1 MSEMDLLDVEQIDK
15 VVAERLRRLNYCYQ
29 CAQCSGVCPMST
41 LSDFRPRKFM
51 IQAQLDPEG
60 AMNSELLWQ
69 CSTCYACVF
78 VCPQDVKPPEVIT
91 SLRSKLVETGKLPQE
106 VSDALTFTYKRG
118 NPWGM
123 AQADRAA
130 WAEGLSLKTYEP
142 GTEWLWYVGCA
153 PSYDPR
159 NQNVAKALAQ
169 IFQKAGVDVGFLG
182 TEERCCGD
190 SARRL
195 GEEGLF
201 QLLAAENSM
210 AFDELEV
217 QKIVVTSPHSFHV
230 MKNEYLKPATTN
242 GKGRDVL
249 HYSQLLARLIEEKKL
264 KLKAPDGEGEL
275 RVTYHDPCYLGRRN
289 GVFDEPRF
297 VIDSLPGVELV
308 EMPRHREKSFCC
320 GGGGGRMWIEV
331 KGERERPGVVRV
343 REALET
349 GAQAIVTTCPFCT
362 IHFDEAI
369 KTLNA
374 EDRIRVVDLAELVGE
389 RLV

>member
-1 MSEMDLLDVEQIDK
+1 MSEMDLLDVEQIDRI
-15 VVAERLRRLNYCYQ
+15 VAERLQRLNYCYQ

-51 IQAQLDPEG
+51 ILAQLDPER
-60 AMNSELLWQ
+60 AIDSELLWQ
-69 CSTCYACVF
+69 CSTCWACVL

-91 SLRSKLVETGKLPQE
+91 SLRSKRVETGKLPQE
-106 VSDALTFTYKRG
+106 LSDALTFIYKRG

-123 AQADRAA
+123 AKADRAA
-130 WAEGLSLKTYEP
+130 WAEGLPLKTYEP

-159 NQNVAKALAQ
+159 NQKVAKALVE
-169 IFQKAGVDVGFLG
+169 IFRRVGVDVGILG
-182 TEERCCGD
+182 NEEKCCGD

-210 AFDELEV
+210 LFDELEAK
-217 QKIVVTSPHSFHV
+217 KIVVTSPHSYHV
-230 MKNEYLKPATTN
+230 IKNEYPKPAKAN
-242 GKGRDVL
+242 GKGRDVY
-249 HYSQLLARLIEEKKL
+249 HYSQLLAQLVDQGKL
-264 KLKAPDGEGEL
+264 RFKEPDGEL
-275 RVTYHDPCYLGRRN
+275 KVTYHDPCYLGRRN

-308 EMPRHREKSFCC
+308 EMPRNRQKSFCC
-320 GGGGGRMWIEV
+320 GGGGGRMWVEA
-331 KGERERPGVVRV
+331 KNEWERPGVVRLK
-343 REALET
+343 EALET
-349 GAQAIVTTCPFCT
+349 GAQAIVTACPFCT
-362 IHFDEAI
+362 IHLDEAV

-374 EDRIRVVDLAELVGE
+374 EDRIRVIDLAELVGE
-389 RLV
+389 RLAS

>member
-1 MSEMDLLDVEQIDK
+1 MSEMELLDVEQIDRI
-15 VVAERLRRLNYCYQ
+15 VIERLRRLDYCYQ

-51 IQAQLDPEG
+51 ILAQLDPDK

-69 CSTCYACVF
+69 CSTCYACVA

-91 SLRSKLVETGKLPQE
+91 SLRSKRVETGKLPQE
-106 VSDALTFTYKRG
+106 VSDALTFIYKRG

-123 AQADRAA
+123 AKADRAA
-130 WAEGLSLKTYEP
+130 WAEGLPLKTYEP

-159 NQNVAKALAQ
+159 NQRVAKALVH
-169 IFQKAGVDVGFLG
+169 IFSKAGLDVGFLG

-210 AFDELEV
+210 LFDELEV
-217 QKIVVTSPHSFHV
+217 KRLVVTSPHSYHV
-230 MKNEYLKPATTN
+230 MKNEYPKPAKTN
-242 GKGRDVL
+242 GKGREVH
-249 HYSQLLARLIEEKKL
+249 HYSQLLAQLIRANQLSFAEPGEEL
-264 KLKAPDGEGEL
+264 T
-275 RVTYHDPCYLGRRN
+275 VTYHDPCYLGRRN

-297 VIDSLPGVELV
+297 VIDSLPGVKLV
-308 EMPRHREKSFCC
+308 EMPRNRQKSFCC
-320 GGGGGRMWIEV
+320 GGGGGRMWIET

-362 IHFDEAI
+362 IHFDEAV
-369 KTLNA
+369 KTLGV
-374 EDRIRVVDLAELVGE
+374 EDEIQVIDLAELVSQ
-389 RLV
+389 RLA